1 MEHQSLLLHKFN
13 IILEDPAQAN
23 AEELMQ
29 LLEEYPYSH
38 VFWLLEAKRGTYTR
52 AENDTSA
59 LNTLNTSALYATSQ
73 EQLYSY
79 IYSPSINDPK
89 FQQEE
94 AVAKLDQLL
103 NSNNI
108 QESKESDAQT
118 LQISLGED
126 EIHYETE
133 NEATTALMTI
143 NSGEEEDNI
152 NTREDLAKYDDE
164 LMPYTFVWWLHK
176 TRLEHAETYQPYA
189 PKTKPSLKGIKETI
203 NDVVLD
209 QQIREN
215 IFHLQSPEEKLSIKD
230 GSKTVAFKV
239 SDEADDIIERFIKE
253 EPQIK
258 PPQANKITLE
268 NKARQSAEDQ
278 STFVSETLAQI
289 YAEQGL
295 FHKAI
300 DTYVKLSL
308 KYPEKS
314 VYFADRIK
322 DLESKIN

>member
-1 MEHQSLLLHKFN
+1 MEHQTLLLHKFN
-13 IILEDPAQAN
+13 GILEDPVQAN
-23 AEELMQ
+23 TEELTL
-29 LLEEYPYSH
+29 LLEKHPYSH
-38 VFWLLEAKRGTYTR
+38 VFQLLEAKRSAYIPI
-52 AENDTSA
+52 EDSTSVFNKA
-59 LNTLNTSALYATSQ
+59 SLYAKSSA
-73 EQLYSY
+73 QLYSY

-103 NSNNI
+103 SNRI
-108 QESKESDAQT
+108 EETIAPEALVTD
-118 LQISLGED
+118 IED
-126 EIHYETE
+126 DELHYMT
-133 NEATTALMTI
+133 NEEEMTALITI
-143 NSGEEEDNI
+143 DSNKAESA
-152 NTREDLAKYDDE
+152 NTREDVSKYDDD

-176 TRLEHAETYQPYA
+176 TRLEHADTYQPYA
-189 PKTKPSLKGIKETI
+189 PKTKPSLKYLTETV
-203 NDVVLD
+203 NDIVLD

-215 IFHLQSPEEKLSIKD
+215 IFHLQSPEDKLSVKD

-239 SDEADDIIERFIKE
+239 SHQTDDIIERFIKE

-300 DTYVKLSL
+300 DTYMKLSL

-322 DLESKIN
+322 DLENKIN

>member
-1 MEHQSLLLHKFN
+1 MEHQTLLLHKFN
-13 IILEDPAQAN
+13 GILEDPVQAN
-23 AEELMQ
+23 TEELTL
-29 LLEEYPYSH
+29 LLEKHPYSH
-38 VFWLLEAKRGTYTR
+38 VFQLLEAKRYAYTQTEDSASIFNR
-52 AENDTSA
+52 AS
-59 LNTLNTSALYATSQ
+59 LYAKNS

-103 NSNNI
+103 SSHVEETI
-108 QESKESDAQT
+108 EHDALVT
-118 LQISLGED
+118 ETSIEED
-126 EIHYETE
+126 EIHYLI
-133 NEATTALMTI
+133 NEEDTTSLITIEPI
-143 NSGEEEDNI
+143 NSEHA
-152 NTREDLAKYDDE
+152 NTREDVAKYDDE

-176 TRLEHAETYQPYA
+176 TRLEHADTYQPYA
-189 PKTKPSLKGIKETI
+189 PKTKPSIKPLTETV
-203 NDVVLD
+203 NDIVLD

-215 IFHLQSPEEKLSIKD
+215 IFHLQSPEDKLSVKE

-239 SDEADDIIERFIKE
+239 THKTDDIIERFIKE

-300 DTYVKLSL
+300 DTYMKLSL